1 MSYRKAKQFVAEIM
15 AILTPSVLREWGS
28 DPQLKQEA
36 EVAIRYTEK
45 ALVEIMKHLFAK
57 RLEKATDSAHYYAPF
72 LGSVGAQKL
81 LDIIA
86 GLKHP
91 KLDPVRPSFMWASGR
106 AYHDAGDFVTA
117 NERLIEAR
125 RMAHSQNQESLSA
138 RMAID
143 MGGWAYENR
152 DYKMAKKWYQKA
164 KSEAIAAKDVEV
176 EALVVH
182 NLALQELDVDPAGAH
197 KLLRKALELKEAAGS
212 SEESKAAT
220 WTNIGILY
228 ANAGD
233 HQKAYDIF
241 EKVVKMYKTVRDN
254 SDLPRGFL
262 NLANSNSELGRF
274 GEAKRLYQKGLHL
287 AERWQD
293 WDIQRLLHQGYATSA
308 FKHGDYN
315 IAAEEF
321 YALHQICTT
330 LGEDYGA
337 AIALHDLSLSLARK
351 GDKKEARKAVNSAL
365 KWFKALNDK
374 DWCRRCLLL
383 IASDIENRPSDKRID
398 ILKKA
403 ADLRGGKDLQLK
415 LVAFRSLWY
424 ELISRGMF
432 KDATTR
438 LNKER
443 VLLKKDPAQLK
454 TRLHHAGMYLLER
467 GRKNEALRL
476 LRHVE
481 YLTKGRG
488 APEVASIRQDLSI
501 ALAENGQFKEACNL
515 LNGNISLARRRKDR
529 VMLAVS
535 LGNLG
540 EIKNRA
546 GLHAESLSPLKE
558 AVKLSRELHDIE
570 GEVMWLNNL
579 SIALSDLGRDAES
592 EQILKDAVG
601 IAERGSLLPEVARI
615 WGSMGNL
622 AKKNGQIEDAKAHYT
637 TAIGAA
643 EKAGLNDFAVSM
655 LYNRALSHYDGKDI
669 KAALK
674 DIKAVVES
682 AYKLGLYDLTR
693 DAALKGAYWAIE
705 GERPSAAGEF
715 TAIEL
720 LTNFMVEKYRLD
732 FLMGL
737 LVIAREKLLHKQY
750 QQFCNA
756 LKRQLL
762 RSEKTATVW
771 TKVEQIEKQINA
783 AAKCVSVVNRS

>member
-1 MSYRKAKQFVAEIM
+1 VSYKKAKEFVVEIM
-15 AILTPSVLREWGS
+15 AMLTPSVLQEWGH
-28 DPQLKQEA
+28 DPQLKKEA
-36 EVAIRYTEK
+36 EAAIRYTEK
-45 ALVEIMKHLFAK
+45 AMLEIMKHLFAK
-57 RLEKATDSAHYYAPF
+57 RLEKATNSAHDYAPF

-86 GLKHP
+86 DLKHP
-91 KLDPVRPSFMWASGR
+91 KLAPVRPSFMWASGR

-125 RMAHSQNQESLSA
+125 RLAHSQNQESLAA

-143 MGGWAYENR
+143 MGSWAYENR
-152 DYKMAKKWYQKA
+152 DYKTAKNWYEKA
-164 KSEAIAAKDVEV
+164 KSEAITAKDAEV
-176 EALVVH
+176 EALAVH
-182 NLALQELDVDPAGAH
+182 NLALQEINIDPAAAH

-228 ANAGD
+228 ANDGD

-241 EKVVKMYKTVRDN
+241 KKVVETYKVARDN

-262 NLANSNSELGRF
+262 NLANSSAELGQF
-274 GEAKRLYQKGLHL
+274 GEAKRLYRKGLHL

-293 WDIQRLLHQGYATSA
+293 WDTQRLLHQGYATSA

-321 YALHQICTT
+321 YELHQICAV
-330 LGEDYGA
+330 LGEDHGA
-337 AIALHDLSLSLARK
+337 AIALHDLSLSLAKK
-351 GDKKEARKAVNSAL
+351 GNKKEARKAINSAL
-365 KWFKALNDK
+365 KLFEALNDK
-374 DWCRRCLLL
+374 DWYRRCLLL
-383 IASDIENRPSDKRID
+383 IASDIEDRPSDKRIE

-403 ADLRGGKDLQLK
+403 ADLVGGKDSQLK
-415 LVAFRSLWY
+415 LAASRSLWY

-432 KDATTR
+432 KDATQR

-454 TRLHHAGMYLLER
+454 TRLHHAGMYLLEK
-467 GRKNEALRL
+467 GRKKEALRL
-476 LRHVE
+476 LKHVE
-481 YLTKGRG
+481 YLTKGRE
-488 APEVASIRQDLSI
+488 APEVASVRLDLSI
-501 ALAENGQFKEACNL
+501 ALAENGQFRKACDL
-515 LNGNISLARRRKDR
+515 LASNIRLARKRKDR

-546 GLHAESLSPLKE
+546 GLHAESVSPLKE
-558 AVKLSRELHDIE
+558 AVILSRELHDIE
-570 GEVMWLNNL
+570 GEAMWLNNL
-579 SIALSDLGRDAES
+579 SIALSDLGSDSES
-592 EQILKDAVG
+592 EQMLKDALV
-601 IAERGSLLPEVARI
+601 IAERGSVLPEVARI

-622 AKKNGQIEDAKAHYT
+622 AKKNGRLEDANAHYT
-637 TAIGAA
+637 AAIEAA

-655 LYNRALSHYDGKDI
+655 LYNRALSHYKGKNI
-669 KAALK
+669 KAALR
-674 DIKAVVES
+674 DTKAVVEG

-705 GERPSAAGEF
+705 GKRSSAAGEF

-720 LTNFMVEKYRLD
+720 LSNIMVEKYRLD

-737 LVIAREKLLHKQY
+737 LVLAREKLSHKQY
-750 QQFCNA
+750 QQYYNG

-762 RSEKTATVW
+762 RSEKTGTVW
-771 TKVEQIEKQINA
+771 TKVEQIEKKITT
-783 AAKCVSVVNRS
+783 AAK